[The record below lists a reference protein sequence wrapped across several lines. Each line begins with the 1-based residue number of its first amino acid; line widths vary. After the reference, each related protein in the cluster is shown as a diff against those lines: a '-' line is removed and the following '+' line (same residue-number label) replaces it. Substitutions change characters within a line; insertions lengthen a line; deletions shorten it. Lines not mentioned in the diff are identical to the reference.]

1 MIKDGVRVSY
11 SENGACHNPWIESL
25 WGRMKIE
32 IRSLIHEAQTL
43 QDLEKVIDQRFYYYN
58 YRRRHSAVGNQAP
71 AKYLKT
77 RIMGENISPPP

>member
-1 MIKDGVRVSY
+1 MRVSY
-11 SENGACHNPWIESL
+11 SENGARHNPWIESL

-43 QDLEKVIDQRFYYYN
+43 QDLEKVIDQLFYYYN

-71 AKYLKT
+71 AEYLKT
-77 RIMGENISPPP
+77 RIMGEDISPPP